1 MKSAFLIAGVSLI
14 VLAHAGAAAA
24 ATAFVA
30 PSEKAPGSEAVRYI
44 ADAGET
50 NRVTVTYPDS
60 DDDVEIT
67 DGGATIT
74 AGSGCTS
81 LAPNK
86 VACGFVSTFD
96 VELGDG
102 NDVLVLDVESA
113 ESVLRG
119 GGRERQDSRRWGF
132 VR

>member
-1 MKSAFLIAGVSLI
+1 MLI

-30 PSEKAPGSEAVRYI
+30 PSDKSPEGKAIRYI

-50 NRVTVTYPDS
+50 NRVTVDDPG
-60 DDDVEIT
+60 DDVEIT

-74 AGSGCTS
+74 AGPGCTS

-86 VACGFVSTFD
+86 VACDYLETFD
-96 VELGDG
+96 IELGDG
-102 NDVLVLDVESA
+102 NDVLSLDV
-113 ESVLRG
+113 L
-119 GGRERQDSRRWGF
+119 
-132 VR
+132 